1 MNLTCAQCSKTQQI
15 NDDVVYQVYRKK
27 LLCTGCGAAI
37 AIEPAIL
44 DDKALNAFDSG
55 DALRQEVVGNLKK
68 LYPMPHILIK
78 ARGLLTGE
86 ENFKELEHL
95 LNTDPALAGRVLKVA
110 NSSFYGMSGKVSSI
124 QMAATVLGSDTL
136 LQIITLLGHSKMLG
150 RNLKGY
156 GREAGN
162 LWKHSLAV
170 AICAKL
176 IEEIFHPRNGEDAF
190 LAGLMHDAGKI
201 ILDDYVLE
209 RQPLFKRYR
218 MLTRTHITD
227 AETKIMEFTHADIG
241 CELCRKWNL
250 PENLAEAIK
259 YHHTPAKSGGNR
271 LAYILNLANH
281 MAKDITLAPEEP
293 SPHPVEALAFL
304 SVTEIS
310 LKELARK
317 AAEAFEY
324 LEEDTY

>member
-1 MNLTCAQCSKTQQI
+1 MNLTCAQCSKAHQI
-15 NDDVVYQVYRKK
+15 NDDVVYQIYQKK

-44 DDKALNAFDSG
+44 NEEELNAFSSG
-55 DALRQEVVGNLKK
+55 DALRQEVVNNLQK

-78 ARGLLTGE
+78 ARSLLTGE

-124 QMAATVLGSDTL
+124 QMAATVLGSNTL
-136 LQIITLLGHSKMLG
+136 LQIITLLGQSKMLG

-156 GREAGN
+156 RREAGN

-176 IEEIFHPRNGEDAF
+176 IEEIFQPRNGEDAF

-218 MLTRTHITD
+218 MLTRAHITA
-227 AETKIMEFTHADIG
+227 AETKILEFTHADIG

-250 PENLAEAIK
+250 PENLATAIR
-259 YHHTPAKSGGNR
+259 YHHSPAESGGNR

-293 SPHPVEALAFL
+293 STLPAEALEFL
-304 SVTEIS
+304 SVTEIG
-310 LKELARK
+310 LKELSRK